1 MREGTCMSD
10 KTFNEKYEEFMD
22 NLMKD
27 TSWIWEGWDSKVPEL
42 NYGAGLREPSHSF
55 KAGLSTDLRLKRDF
69 GVQKY
74 GEKSFQSNE
83 TNAAAVDVINHALEE
98 MIDYINYTLHRI
110 YQASVSGDIAE
121 VEYCKKR
128 FQLAVS
134 LLYMTR

>member
-1 MREGTCMSD
+1 VAE

-27 TSWIWEGWDSKVPEL
+27 TSWVWEGWDPRVPVL
-42 NYGAGLREPSHSF
+42 SF
-55 KAGLSTDLRLKRDF
+55 NGGSSTPTNGFKSSLATDLRLKRDF

-74 GEKSFQSNE
+74 GEKSFQANE
-83 TNAAAVDVINHALEE
+83 TNAAEVDVINHALEE